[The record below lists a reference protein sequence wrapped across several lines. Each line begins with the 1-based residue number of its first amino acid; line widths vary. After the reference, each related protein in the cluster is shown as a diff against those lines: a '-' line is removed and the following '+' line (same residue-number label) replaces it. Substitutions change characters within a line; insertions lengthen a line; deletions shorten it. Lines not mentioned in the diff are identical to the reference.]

1 MYKNQI
7 KLMKNSTK
15 IAIAMLF
22 IISIALFVIAL
33 GLLNKLNTTVVLVVV
48 VICSA
53 IFLAT
58 YFVWKAK
65 SDKLEIEK
73 IIELQGKVKNKTTR
87 NIIKIISL
95 AIMAGVIFSITLSPI
110 NNYYVIIYIVVHI
123 VLTNDLTTPKRLVIN
138 NNAINCLPNWKV
150 KWSQLK
156 GYQLDRNEGILKLE
170 KVDGKIIQ
178 VKKIKEED
186 YEVIESMIKKYESKG
201 QKSS

>member
-1 MYKNQI
+1 
-7 KLMKNSTK
+7 MKNSTK